1 MTINNTKEQIKKQPS
16 FMSNKEQKNT
26 NLENQNTVSVINN
39 QGTSTLDQKDN
50 INTIEPIKQEIEEKN
65 IKITKYSIISNSI
78 NSEIIG
84 ELINPTDQPVEFI
97 KIGISVYENDK
108 LVEVKDTYADISEL
122 NPNQT
127 SSFSSFL
134 DGEYDKETIRV
145 EFKIDFDATKKGKSP
160 FLSTTVANEDLDKN
174 KYSSFATYKILGHVT
189 NSWPDNSDFVKII
202 GIFYDEDGNIIDQA
216 TKYAEPRML
225 GPGETTTFEISVFS
239 ENAQDIESYTLL
251 ADSNDIHILR

>member
-1 MTINNTKEQIKKQPS
+1 
-16 FMSNKEQKNT
+16 MSNKEQKNT

-189 NSWPDNSDFVKII
+189 NSWPDNSDFVKNYRN
-202 GIFYDEDGNIIDQA
+202 F
-216 TKYAEPRML
+216 L
-225 GPGETTTFEISVFS
+225 
-239 ENAQDIESYTLL
+239 
-251 ADSNDIHILR
+251 